1 MEAARSAGGDRRHP
15 DKRKAGRE
23 PARFPDP
30 ARNLAVTQQP
40 TSLTHSTLKTP
51 RAAAIAGILF
61 SVLLLVAFLLLR
73 LSVPAD
79 PLEPGAWLGR
89 RSAAVAIGLNLV
101 PFAGVAFLW
110 FIGVVRDRLGERED
124 RFLATVFFGS
134 GLLFLATLF
143 AAAAVVGAV
152 ILAFEAAPQL
162 LIGSAAFHLG
172 PALAYCP
179 VNVYMIKMAAVFVIT
194 TSTVAIYTDIAPR
207 WTAILGYLLAL
218 VLIFGSFYIDWTLV
232 VFPTWVLLVSLHIL
246 LDNLRPR
253 APAGLSGSSVHDAVD
268 PDQ

>member
-1 MEAARSAGGDRRHP
+1 MTQR
-15 DKRKAGRE
+15 
-23 PARFPDP
+23 PA
-30 ARNLAVTQQP
+30 T
-40 TSLTHSTLKTP
+40 LTHSTLRTP

-79 PLEPGAWLGR
+79 PLEPGAWLGA
-89 RSAAVAIGLNLV
+89 RSSAVTAGLNLV

-143 AAAAVVGAV
+143 VAAAVVGAV
-152 ILAFEAAPQL
+152 IVAFEAAPQL

-172 PALAYCP
+172 RALAYCL

-194 TSTVAIYTDIAPR
+194 TSTVAMYTGFAPR
-207 WTAILGYLLAL
+207 WIAILGYLLAL
-218 VLIFGSFYIDWTLV
+218 VLIFGSFYFDWALV
-232 VFPTWVLLVSLHIL
+232 VFPLWVLLVSLHIL
-246 LDNLRPR
+246 LDNLRPQ
-253 APAGLSGSSVHDAVD
+253 APAGLPGNSIRDAVD
-268 PDQ
+268 PNQ